1 MKAQNT
7 WSKGLNSDISK
18 LKSNNETY
26 LYAENFRIVSQEGSS
41 TYALENTK
49 GQTIAFKLPDT
60 VYAIYKIDPQLY
72 TGTFGL
78 IIQGVFTGEPS
89 YTVNNI
95 QNYSYRQKSQRT
107 TMCPQS
113 YPKI

>member
-18 LKSNNETY
+18 LKSNNESY

-49 GQTIAFKLPDT
+49 GQTIAFKLPS
-60 VYAIYKIDPQLY
+60 VVNAIYKLDPQD
-72 TGTFGL
+72 
-78 IIQGVFTGEPS
+78 FTGNIVVVIGSSAP
-89 YTVNNI
+89 TTINNFDLLTPKTI
-95 QNYSYRQKSQRT
+95 QESL
-107 TMCPQS
+107 
-113 YPKI
+113 IL